1 MANITICTANKIS
14 EERIKKA
21 ERLTSLYE
29 ELAILERKI
38 QEGKKAS
45 IRLKEVEEE
54 IRQLTT
60 GDIKKEIEEL
70 RDWVSTMVF
79 NGKHDIMQKLYRI
92 EEKC

>member
-1 MANITICTANKIS
+1 MANID
-14 EERIKKA
+14 ERIKKA

>member
-1 MANITICTANKIS
+1 MASITICTANKIS
-14 EERIKKA
+14 DERIKKA

-29 ELAILERKI
+29 EVAILERKI
-38 QEGKKAS
+38 QEGKEAS
-45 IRLKEVEEE
+45 IRLKVVEEE

-60 GDIKKEIEEL
+60 GDIKKEIKEL

-79 NGKHDIMQKLYRI
+79 DGKQDIMQKLYRI